1 MTRRSTF
8 FGTAAATLLV
18 AGSTTIAAQQGRL
31 NERGAGAGVS
41 SSEQFVI
48 APEDEIGILFWREAD
63 ISEGAVVR
71 PDGMV
76 TIQLLGDVRAAGL
89 TPAALASEIEARATR
104 YLTDPKVTVAVRQ
117 MNSRKVYITGEVKA
131 PGAYP
136 LMGPRTVIQ
145 AIALAGGL
153 IEYARSEAITLL
165 RQEEDHTRSFK
176 FNYKDVSRG
185 RSLQQNLELMPGDTI
200 VVP

>member
-1 MTRRSTF
+1 MTRRGTF
-8 FGTAAATLLV
+8 FRTATATLLIV
-18 AGSTTIAAQQGRL
+18 SSTAIAAQKPS
-31 NERGAGAGVS
+31 ASVATS
-41 SSEQFVI
+41 DQFVI
-48 APEDEIGILFWREAD
+48 SAEDEIGILFWREAD
-63 ISEGAVVR
+63 ISEDVVVR

-76 TIQLLGDVRAAGL
+76 TIQLLGDVPAVGL
-89 TPAALASEIEARATR
+89 TPAALASDIEVRASR
-104 YLTDPKVTVAVRQ
+104 YLNDPKVTVAVRG

-153 IEYARSEAITLL
+153 LEYAHSEAITLL
-165 RQEEDHTRSFK
+165 RQEENQTRSFR

-185 RSLQQNLELMPGDTI
+185 RSLDQNLVLMPGDTI